1 MSPTAISHG
10 DNHRAGLN
18 VFQHFRFNES
28 AFDVPIR
35 SQEDSMKPVFMT
47 VAILAVLLLAVPAFA
62 QGDAAAGK
70 EIFSKK
76 CASCHGAAGEGKES
90 VAKMMKVELRPLG
103 SKEVQ
108 ARSDADL
115 KKDILQGKGK
125 MKPVA
130 GVDAK
135 AADDVVAYMRTLK
148 K

>member
-1 MSPTAISHG
+1 
-10 DNHRAGLN
+10 
-18 VFQHFRFNES
+18 
-28 AFDVPIR
+28 
-35 SQEDSMKPVFMT
+35 MKPVFMT

-62 QGDAAAGK
+62 QGNATAGK

-90 VAKMMKVELRPLG
+90 VAKMMKVELHPLG

-108 ARSDADL
+108 AKSDADL